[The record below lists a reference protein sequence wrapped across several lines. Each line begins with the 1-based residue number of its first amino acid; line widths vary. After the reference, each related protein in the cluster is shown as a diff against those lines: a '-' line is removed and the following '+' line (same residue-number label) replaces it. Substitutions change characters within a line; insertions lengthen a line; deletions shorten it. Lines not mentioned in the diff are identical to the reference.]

1 MNTLENLLSWKSS
14 AYKMKNLPNY
24 VKNRDFSA
32 IASIFSVVDE
42 SKIQEQRKELEE
54 FLKSGSIK
62 GEDFW
67 YFLDTLLVLD
77 SLRYRKP
84 ISEASQGI
92 KNVSL
97 YIAPN
102 DAINSV
108 VRRMLADER
117 KVHQALGL
125 LSKFKIML
133 PVESL
138 LLLKKSFCKLNNIE
152 QINTA
157 LDILGCV
164 SLEEK
169 LDMLSTNESLA
180 SIYLGIEYIYTFRNS
195 KPIMLRMKDYP
206 YIRRYLSTMNGS
218 FAKDLANQLIL
229 KTSFGDNNK
238 LTDSAAANYLDGGF
252 ASFERGIRKHDSAV
266 NRKAMSKGIKA
277 MLGEDVTC
285 FVNSVRENYLIASTD
300 KGYAAILPNPFMIKR
315 FPQNSNKERF
325 IAKVVR
331 VLQKN
336 NYLIVSQKDVSNE
349 DVNNFT
355 LTTEGE
361 LVEVRFRRS
370 GETFIPNVIGHG
382 PVQAT
387 VVSPKRFDYKLKYRA
402 QVTKV
407 YDINNCEIHLL
418 HSIAKKE

>member
-24 VKNRDFSA
+24 VKNRNFSA

-54 FLKSGSIK
+54 FLKSGRIK

-133 PVESL
+133 PV
-138 LLLKKSFCKLNNIE
+138 
-152 QINTA
+152 
-157 LDILGCV
+157 
-164 SLEEK
+164 
-169 LDMLSTNESLA
+169 
-180 SIYLGIEYIYTFRNS
+180 
-195 KPIMLRMKDYP
+195 
-206 YIRRYLSTMNGS
+206 
-218 FAKDLANQLIL
+218 
-229 KTSFGDNNK
+229 
-238 LTDSAAANYLDGGF
+238 
-252 ASFERGIRKHDSAV
+252 
-266 NRKAMSKGIKA
+266 
-277 MLGEDVTC
+277 
-285 FVNSVRENYLIASTD
+285 
-300 KGYAAILPNPFMIKR
+300 
-315 FPQNSNKERF
+315 
-325 IAKVVR
+325 
-331 VLQKN
+331 
-336 NYLIVSQKDVSNE
+336 
-349 DVNNFT
+349 
-355 LTTEGE
+355 
-361 LVEVRFRRS
+361 
-370 GETFIPNVIGHG
+370 
-382 PVQAT
+382 
-387 VVSPKRFDYKLKYRA
+387 
-402 QVTKV
+402 
-407 YDINNCEIHLL
+407 
-418 HSIAKKE
+418 